1 MDSWPKGG
9 PNCPGSCG
17 PYGPIRTIWTQSA
30 NQCSACVTSCEH
42 MKCDSVVFIFASNC
56 SHQRSCSCR
65 LCKYFTNCVSFCPF
79 SESVVL
85 QISYL
90 WPLHICRSKVGPC
103 LVRWPNHLQ
112 GVLTCSRLYMG
123 MPRKSGWA
131 HALPQRVGPWHFST
145 TQSGLP
151 SNLSCTRYTHLST
164 LACNCNTLD
173 GLNTAITFDWR
184 IRQYFSQEVYF

>member
-1 MDSWPKGG
+1 MGPRQLGPVGPPKSGQLAQGG
-9 PNCPGSCG
+9 ANCPGSCG

-90 WPLHICRSKVGPC
+90 WPLHMQI
-103 LVRWPNHLQ
+103 
-112 GVLTCSRLYMG
+112 
-123 MPRKSGWA
+123 KSGSMPCQVA
-131 HALPQRVGPWHFST
+131 QPPTGGPDLFTLVHGNAKKEWM
-145 TQSGLP
+145 G
-151 SNLSCTRYTHLST
+151 SCLASKSWT
-164 LACNCNTLD
+164 LAFLYYPKWS
-173 GLNTAITFDWR
+173 AI
-184 IRQYFSQEVYF
+184 QSVLH